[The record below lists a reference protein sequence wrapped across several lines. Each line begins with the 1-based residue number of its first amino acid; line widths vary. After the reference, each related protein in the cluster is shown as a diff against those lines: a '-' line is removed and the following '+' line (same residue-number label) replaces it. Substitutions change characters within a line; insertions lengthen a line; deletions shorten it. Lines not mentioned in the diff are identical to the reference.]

1 VSAFLS
7 IIPADTPPELKNA
20 VIECCMYDPSAR
32 PTFESLVEHW
42 EATIQEWEKSDDSH
56 IERARLPQT
65 TSGALDRFR
74 KQAITLRKEIMEQGA
89 IRQRHEMHTETEH
102 RKRNPIILTPVVTKE
117 KHAMLVRPNVKNR
130 ANTAQK
136 VMGLELV
143 EAFAQNLQRI
153 RQRAAATRGEG

>member
-1 VSAFLS
+1 
-7 IIPADTPPELKNA
+7 
-20 VIECCMYDPSAR
+20 
-32 PTFESLVEHW
+32 
-42 EATIQEWEKSDDSH
+42 
-56 IERARLPQT
+56 
-65 TSGALDRFR
+65 
-74 KQAITLRKEIMEQGA
+74 
-89 IRQRHEMHTETEH
+89 MHTETEH

-153 RQRAAATRGEG
+153 RQRAAATRGEARAGQ